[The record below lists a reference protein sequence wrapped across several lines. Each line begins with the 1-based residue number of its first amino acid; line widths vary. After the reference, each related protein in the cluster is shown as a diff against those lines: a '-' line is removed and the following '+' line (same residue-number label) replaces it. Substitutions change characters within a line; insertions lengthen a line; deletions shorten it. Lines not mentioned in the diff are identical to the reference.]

1 MPNTHLKHLILEPKQ
16 GNQAHLTSTRHEA
29 LNITSEEDIQK
40 GEITTPHFLLA
51 EITGY
56 PSKAKG
62 FYWRIKLG
70 YFWWIFHR

>member
-40 GEITTPHFLLA
+40 GEIKTPQ
-51 EITGY
+51 Y
-56 PSKAKG
+56 
-62 FYWRIKLG
+62 
-70 YFWWIFHR
+70 